1 MKYSETQ
8 EPLSESETKAQRL
21 QRLFIVVFLVVFSS
35 FFYFIL
41 SEFLSQGG
49 NTVFPLFVMGFIGI
63 VAVFVIT
70 TTLYTTF
77 SRTKTIH
84 KGTITYAETHSPLY
98 GNDEYYWYLGEKKIS
113 VSAHDFTRYSIG
125 DTVEIQEAN
134 GSVTITPLTTP
145 FAQESHKPDVRHQEH
160 RHSTALAF
168 DYEDQLN
175 FNEKRILWFSI
186 LRRISLALFLS
197 LFFKILLT
205 FAMNFLLVALP
216 FQEIMKTH
224 TSQIQWSLVGLFFM
238 LCALPTF
245 YIIADLVNNKK
256 IIMFSVIRTIQRYK
270 PVNRNGKT
278 EHRKAYITLKDDMR
292 FRVSYP
298 IHNDLAEEQ
307 TIEIHYSPY
316 SKTVF
321 LMKGR

>member
-1 MKYSETQ
+1 MKYSESK

-35 FFYFIL
+35 FFYFIV

-49 NTVFPLFVMGFIGI
+49 NTVFPFFVMGFIGI

-84 KGTITYAETHSPLY
+84 KGTITYAETHRPLY

-113 VSAHDFTRYSIG
+113 VSSHEFKRYSIG

-145 FAQESHKPDVRHQEH
+145 FAQESHKQDVRHQEH

-175 FNEKRILWFSI
+175 FNEKRILWLSI

-197 LFFKILLT
+197 LFLKNLLDFAINYQLIELPFEEIITSHTSDLLWGIVGFFFILL
-205 FAMNFLLVALP
+205 
-216 FQEIMKTH
+216 
-224 TSQIQWSLVGLFFM
+224 
-238 LCALPTF
+238 ALPTF
-245 YIIADLVNNKK
+245 YAITDLVMNKK
-256 IIMFSVIRTIQRYK
+256 IIISSVIRTIRRYK

-278 EHRKAYITLKDDMR
+278 EHRKAYITLKDDKT
-292 FRVSYP
+292 FCVSYP
-298 IHNDLAEEQ
+298 TDKDLEEDQ
-307 TIEIHYSPY
+307 RVEIHYSPY

-321 LMKGR
+321 LITKR